1 MDETGSCIPEKPSL
15 FKLMAKKSAHLP
27 ASSEPIS
34 FLPNTAA
41 PPRVPKYK
49 ASLAVMSFRFGSSDN
64 EYPVM
69 PSLTRESN
77 IALRTSARRCEP
89 SLEAEPSTPRPTL
102 TPALRYSLIGAM
114 PEARRILEVG
124 QCATPQ
130 LCLAKTLIS
139 SSLTQTACANH
150 TSLPTQST
158 DCIYPTGRCPN
169 ICIQNCSSSSVSARC
184 VCRCTPYSRAIFAD
198 CFIKSDVTLK
208 GEHGASTICT
218 IAPGL
223 GS

>member
-1 MDETGSCIPEKPSL
+1 
-15 FKLMAKKSAHLP
+15 
-27 ASSEPIS
+27 
-34 FLPNTAA
+34 
-41 PPRVPKYK
+41 
-49 ASLAVMSFRFGSSDN
+49 
-64 EYPVM
+64 M

-77 IALRTSARRCEP
+77 IALRASANRCEP

-102 TPALRYSLIGAM
+102 TPALRYSLMGAM
-114 PEARRILEVG
+114 PEASRILDVG

-139 SSLTQTACANH
+139 SSLTHTACANQ

-158 DCIYPTGRCPN
+158 DCMYPTGRCPN
-169 ICIQNCSSSSVSARC
+169 TCIQNCSSSSVSARC
-184 VCRCTPYSRAIFAD
+184 VCRCTPYSRASLAD

-208 GEHGASTICT
+208 GEHGAKTICT
-218 IAPGL
+218 IEPGF

>member
-1 MDETGSCIPEKPSL
+1 
-15 FKLMAKKSAHLP
+15 MAKKSAHLP

-34 FLPNTAA
+34 FRPRTAA
-41 PPRVPKYK
+41 PPRVPKYN
-49 ASLAVMSFRFGSSDN
+49 ASRAVINFLFGSFDN
-64 EYPVM
+64 EYPVI